1 MEICLSEAWDI
12 LRLTQRREKCGC
24 VITAYAAVL

>member
-12 LRLTQRREKCGC
+12 LRLTLWREKCGC
-24 VITAYAAVL
+24 VATTYAAVL